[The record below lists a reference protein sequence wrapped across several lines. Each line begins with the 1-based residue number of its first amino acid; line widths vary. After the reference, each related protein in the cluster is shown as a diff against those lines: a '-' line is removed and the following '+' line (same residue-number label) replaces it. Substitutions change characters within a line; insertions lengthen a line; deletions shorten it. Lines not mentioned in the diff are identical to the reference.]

1 MIIRTRAFARAG
13 LIGNPSDGYFGKTIS
28 IVLRNFSASV
38 TLYESPELAI
48 VPHGRD
54 HSIFASMDALTDDVR
69 VNGYYGGVRLLK
81 ATVKKFGDYCR
92 EEGIALEDKNFTLR
106 YETNIPRR
114 VGMAGS
120 SAIVTSALR
129 ALMEFYG
136 VEIPRPVQ
144 PNGVLSVE
152 TEELG
157 ISAGLQDRVV
167 QVWEG
172 MVYMDFAKELME
184 RQGYGDYE
192 AMDPELLPPLFVAY
206 KNELGSG
213 SEVFHNDV
221 RHRWLSGEKAVIKA
235 MHRCAEDAA
244 RARDALVAGKPEKLG
259 ELMDNNFDARASI
272 YKLPGEHVRM
282 VELAREIGAHAKFSG
297 SGGAV
302 IGTYE
307 GEEMYERLKE
317 AYQAEGS
324 EVFRPRITE

>member
-28 IVLRNFSASV
+28 IVLRNFQAEV
-38 TLYESPELAI
+38 TLYESPELEI

-54 HSIFASMDALTDDVR
+54 RSVFGSMDALREDVR

-92 EEGIALEDKNFTLR
+92 EGGISLEGKNFTLR
-106 YETNIPRR
+106 YDTNIPRR

-136 VEIPRPVQ
+136 VEIAKPIQANV
-144 PNGVLSVE
+144 VLSVE

-167 QVWEG
+167 QVYEG
-172 MVYMDFAKELME
+172 MVYMDFGKELME
-184 RQGYGDYE
+184 KQGYGKYD
-192 AMDPELLPPLFVAY
+192 AMDPGLLPPLFVAY
-206 KNELGSG
+206 RSELGSG

-221 RHRWLSGEKAVIKA
+221 RHRWRSGEQAVIDA
-235 MHRCAEDAA
+235 MARCAEDAA
-244 RARDALVAGKPEKLG
+244 RAREALLAGRPEELG
-259 ELMDNNFDARASI
+259 GLMDNNFNARASI
-272 YKLPGEHVRM
+272 YKLPREHVRL
-282 VELAREIGAHAKFSG
+282 VEVARELGAHGKFAG

-302 IGTYE
+302 IGTYG
-307 GEEMYERLKE
+307 GEETYRRLEE
-317 AYQAEGS
+317 AYGREGC
-324 EVFRPRITE
+324 EVFKPVISE